1 MYFRLEISL
10 MSEWDFLWGLS
21 GQELED
27 AMTSGGT
34 DEDWAY
40 IEEQERKGRKA
51 EWEILKSLRDSGQ
64 ISKEE
69 FTKRKIALFSRD
81 IND

>member
-1 MYFRLEISL
+1 

-21 GQELED
+21 EQELED

-34 DEDWAY
+34 ADDWAY
-40 IEEQERKGRKA
+40 IEEQERKKGKA
-51 EWEILKSLRDSGQ
+51 AWEKLKSLRDSGQ

-69 FTKRKIALFSRD
+69 FKRRKAVLFSND
-81 IND
+81 IKD

>member
-1 MYFRLEISL
+1 

-27 AMTSGGT
+27 AMSSGGT
-34 DEDWAY
+34 ADDWAY
-40 IEEQERKGRKA
+40 IEAQERKA
-51 EWEILKSLRDSGQ
+51 EWEKLKSLRDCGQ

-69 FTKRKIALFSRD
+69 FKKRKIALFS
-81 IND
+81 NHK

>member
-1 MYFRLEISL
+1 

-21 GQELED
+21 GQALED
-27 AMTSGGT
+27 ATTSGGT

-40 IEEQERKGRKA
+40 VEEQVRKQRKV
-51 EWEILKSLRDSGQ
+51 EWEKLKSLRDSGL

-69 FTKRKIALFSRD
+69 FKIRKMDLFSD
-81 IND
+81 V

>member
-1 MYFRLEISL
+1 

-27 AMTSGGT
+27 AMTSGGAS
-34 DEDWAY
+34 DDWAY
-40 IEEQERKGRKA
+40 FEEQERKKRKG
-51 EWEILKSLRDSGQ
+51 EWEQLKALRDNGQ

-69 FTKRKIALFSRD
+69 FKKRKSALFPNTID
-81 IND
+81 Y

>member
-1 MYFRLEISL
+1 

-21 GQELED
+21 GQSLED

-34 DEDWAY
+34 DYNWAY
-40 IEEQERKGRKA
+40 IEEQERKKRKV
-51 EWEILKSLRDSGQ
+51 EWEKLKSLRDGGL

-69 FTKRKIALFSRD
+69 FKIRKMALFS
-81 IND
+81 NY

>member
-1 MYFRLEISL
+1 

-27 AMTSGGT
+27 AMLSGGT
-34 DEDWAY
+34 SDDWAY
-40 IEEQERKGRKA
+40 VEEQERKKRKR
-51 EWEILKSLRDSGQ
+51 EWEQLKALRDNGQ

-69 FTKRKIALFSRD
+69 FR
-81 IND
+81 